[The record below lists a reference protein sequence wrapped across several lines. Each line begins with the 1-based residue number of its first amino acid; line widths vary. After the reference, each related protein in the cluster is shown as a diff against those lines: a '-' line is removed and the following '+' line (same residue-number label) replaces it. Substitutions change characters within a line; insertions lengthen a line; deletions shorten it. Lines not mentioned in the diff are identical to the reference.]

1 MTTSIEYIQRRC
13 ARLLAQI
20 ASDFDIHIQVSVV
33 LDHEGSYPKA
43 RDFAK
48 TTGDVIYFSPKILNA
63 APLRVEGLLRHELAH
78 VVFMQS
84 GNFDHTE
91 RETDALAEEL
101 FGDNIYYDAQ
111 DIQTIAPGKR
121 PRPHY
126 LPN

>member
-1 MTTSIEYIQRRC
+1 MTTNLDYIQRRC
-13 ARLLAQI
+13 ARLLAQL
-20 ASDFDIHIQVSVV
+20 ASEFDLHVHVSV
-33 LDHEGSYPKA
+33 LIDYDGDYPKP

-48 TTGDVIYFSPKILNA
+48 TTGDVIYFSPKILDA

-101 FGDNIYYDAQ
+101 FGDYIYYDAQ
-111 DIQTIAPGKR
+111 DVQTLAPGKR

-126 LPN
+126 LPH